1 MHKAKIYVPTKTAMQ
16 SGKANSKKW
25 ILEFETN
32 NNSIN
37 PLMGWEN
44 SRETMSQIKLEFT
57 TKNEAIAYANKNK
70 LNFYVIEPK
79 KRNIIIKS
87 YSDNFLKE

>member
-57 TKNEAIAYANKNK
+57 TKNEAIAYANKNN